1 MNYIVQINFFEEIQ
15 NGDHDRIIKIVEKE
29 LKYNRKKT
37 WKKLEKKLEKELEK
51 IEKEFKK
58 SSNRKGKKQFLKP
71 R

>member
-37 WKKLEKKLEKELEK
+37 WKKLEKKTWKRIGKNWKRILKK
-51 IEKEFKK
+51 FK
-58 SSNRKGKKQFLKP
+58 
-71 R
+71 